1 MRLER
6 AREEGTKLP
15 DELVGEE
22 ELGAERCN
30 GKERCSECQCPSEL
44 HGRVI
49 RTGQA

>member
-1 MRLER
+1 MPLER

-30 GKERCSECQCPSEL
+30 GKERCSGARSVSAPVSCTEES
-44 HGRVI
+44 
-49 RTGQA
+49 